1 MRRIIRPIER
11 FVIGTLMGLLAMVL
25 ERRVAARLKS
35 S

>member
-1 MRRIIRPIER
+1 MRRVIRPVER
-11 FVIGTLMGLLAMVL
+11 FVIGTLMGLLVMLL